1 MSGYGL
7 EDLDLSYNL
16 IDTASLDIL
25 FQAFGGHSVGN
36 FFPKTLKL
44 KKLNLRHNKI
54 GPESSMAIVPF
65 LKHLKCLDMSE
76 NPLTDAFFT
85 HLFVEIDIDINHH
98 YKFTLESLKL
108 QDC

>member
-1 MSGYGL
+1 MLAKDHLKGMDLSQNYINFKYLKTNQQLIGDFVSGYGL

-44 KKLNLRHNKI
+44 KNLTR
-54 GPESSMAIVPF
+54 
-65 LKHLKCLDMSE
+65 
-76 NPLTDAFFT
+76 
-85 HLFVEIDIDINHH
+85 
-98 YKFTLESLKL
+98 
-108 QDC
+108 

>member
-1 MSGYGL
+1 MSGSGL

-16 IDTASLDIL
+16 IDAASLTIL
-25 FQAFGGHSVGN
+25 FQAFGGQSVGN

-54 GPESSMAIVPF
+54 GPDSSVAIVPF

-85 HLFVEIDIDINHH
+85 HLFVEIDIDINQH

-108 QDC
+108 